1 MRFVIYIMALA
12 ALIFMGVTI
21 FQVIVKRM
29 TNRDLV
35 RRKEYQDMQEQ
46 VERDRAL
53 VTELEN
59 YCNNAVIVNDSDIT
73 ALNVLNIIHK
83 KENA

>member
-1 MRFVIYIMALA
+1 
-12 ALIFMGVTI
+12 
-21 FQVIVKRM
+21 M